1 MVDAP
6 GKLSRKLPVLANFA
20 DRVIEKTEFNKSF

>member
-1 MVDAP
+1 MMDAP
-6 GKLSRKLPVLANFA
+6 GKLSRKLPILDNFA